1 MKILQTIG
9 VILLTLI
16 LSACGGGGS
25 SACGSLLSNACTS
38 ISGTNAEPIANA
50 GPLQNVSLLI
60 EAGVL
65 TKLVT
70 LDGTGSSDSNSD
82 PLTFKWTLT

>member
-16 LSACGGGGS
+16 LSACGGGS
-25 SACGSLLSNACTS
+25 SACGSLLSSACTS
-38 ISGTNAEPIANA
+38 SSGTNAEPIANA

>member
-25 SACGSLLSNACTS
+25 SACGSLLSSACTS
-38 ISGTNAEPIANA
+38 ISGANAEPIANA